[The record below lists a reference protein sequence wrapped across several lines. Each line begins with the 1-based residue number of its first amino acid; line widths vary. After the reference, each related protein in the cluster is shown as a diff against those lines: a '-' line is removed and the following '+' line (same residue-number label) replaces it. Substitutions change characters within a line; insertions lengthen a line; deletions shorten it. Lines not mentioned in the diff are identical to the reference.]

1 MSPTVLPNNNNN
13 NNNRMMTRDE
23 IMKLARNEYARQ
35 LSKYTKAQ
43 LLKNNLQ
50 VKKTSE
56 SNTKLSLSRGQQANL
71 TQQ

>member
-1 MSPTVLPNNNNN
+1 MSPTVLPNNN

-50 VKKTSE
+50 VKETSA
-56 SNTKLSLSRGQQANL
+56 SDTKLSSSRGQQASL